1 MTIKEIS
8 ATLESSK
15 FNSFLGIL
23 EDDYF
28 DAKTKPYS
36 LEDLSGK
43 LELAKDCA
51 SFANLD
57 GGYIIIGLHADT
69 EETLHTEKV
78 VKLTPFDLK
87 EYAEN
92 CRGLIKQYQDT
103 LNQYIYPSIEKI
115 KVDFHPNNGKEDK
128 GLLSIY
134 IPPQDDMKKYFL
146 VNGLVDEDKKVKG
159 NYFGLY
165 IRNRSHNYPHDI
177 YKLHSAIQ
185 YGLNAGPKI
194 ELLNENINRL
204 TKEISQQRKM
214 VGKEKQ
220 KNLSKAISDE
230 IKEMEYEKTST
241 IHSSN
246 S

>member
-1 MTIKEIS
+1 MIIKEIS
-8 ATLESSK
+8 AILKSNQLED
-15 FNSFLGIL
+15 FVGML

-28 DAKTKPYS
+28 DAKTTPYS
-36 LEDLSGK
+36 LQDLSGK
-43 LELAKDCA
+43 LELAKDCT

-57 GGYIIIGLHADT
+57 GGYIVVGLHADT

-78 VKLTPFDLK
+78 VKLTPFNLK
-87 EYAEN
+87 DYAEN
-92 CRGLIKQYQDT
+92 CRGLVKQYQDT

-115 KVDFHPNNGKEDK
+115 EVNFHPNKGKEDN

-134 IPPQDDMKKYFL
+134 IPPQEDMKKYFL
-146 VNGLVDEDKKVKG
+146 VNGLVDEDKKVTG

-204 TKEISQQRKM
+204 TEEISQQRKT
-214 VGKEKQ
+214 VSKEKQ
-220 KNLSKAISDE
+220 NNLGKNILDE
-230 IKEMEYEKTST
+230 IKEMENEKTST